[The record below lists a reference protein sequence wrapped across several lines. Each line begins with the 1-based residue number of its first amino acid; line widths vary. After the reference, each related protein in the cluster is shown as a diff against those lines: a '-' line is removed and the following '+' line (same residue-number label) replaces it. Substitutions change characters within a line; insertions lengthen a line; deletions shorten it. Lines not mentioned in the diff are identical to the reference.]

1 MNGLVQRLA
10 AALVLGRKARV
21 DVFRMI
27 ADLLEAGFSLER
39 ALGIA
44 AQVAKD
50 QGQRAR
56 AQLLLSWR
64 RALLED
70 RFAETASDALP
81 ASEAMIFHAYGR
93 VDAAVLFAAAARVAE
108 MRDRQLAAVWKALAM
123 PLVLAVGLVL
133 LLWAAGGYFVP
144 VIETVSPPEEWSTG
158 ARLFRS
164 MSTWLHANT
173 LLFGG
178 MLAALAALTAWAM
191 VAWTGP
197 GRTQLDRVAPFSL
210 YRMLTGSAFLF
221 VVMEF
226 LAAGIDVNDRAFEA
240 LKRSASPYVRHRI
253 ASIQGF
259 MAGGAGLGR
268 SMVLDGSRLPR
279 PLSGAGGGGPRRGAG
294 VGEEARAL
302 RGALGGAFGGA
313 AARPRGGAER
323 GPVDRGGRGH
333 GIGHRRDV
341 LDPRAGR
348 RTVTGGEIMDAIIDD
363 GAGGGTKGIGER
375 RNVGAGRRGR
385 AAGRWRQ
392 LRQRRYRRGFSLF
405 GVLLGLT
412 LAAVAIVGAVSLY
425 NAARESANR
434 SQALT
439 LLNQLRAN
447 VESVYAG
454 APSYGNDTNL
464 VATID
469 RRGGIPDSARMVV
482 GSAVQIRHP
491 FGGLVTVTGGPGG
504 AANQF
509 RIAFNDVDDE
519 VCAAMGDAYA
529 GRSRARAGIVSLT
542 INGTALTSP
551 VTVAQVTANCDDG
564 AGANDIGFTFG

>member
-10 AALVLGRKARV
+10 AALVLGRKART

-70 RFAETASDALP
+70 RFAETAADALP

-93 VDAAVLFAAAARVAE
+93 VDAGVLFAAAARVAE
-108 MRDRQLAAVWKALAM
+108 MRDRQLSAVWKALAM

-133 LLWAAGGYFVP
+133 LLWAAGGYFIP

-210 YRMLTGSAFLF
+210 YRTITGSAFLF

-259 MAGGAGLGR
+259 MARGAGLGR
-268 SMVLDGSRLPR
+268 SMVLAGHGFPDPSLVPVVAALDGAPGWEKKLARFVERWVGRSEELLRARAAVLN
-279 PLSGAGGGGPRRGAG
+279 GALLILVAG
-294 VGEEARAL
+294 VMGS
-302 RGALGGAFGGA
+302 
-313 AARPRGGAER
+313 
-323 GPVDRGGRGH
+323 
-333 GIGHRRDV
+333 GI
-341 LDPRAGR
+341 
-348 RTVTGGEIMDAIIDD
+348 DAMFSIL
-363 GAGGGTKGIGER
+363 EL
-375 RNVGAGRRGR
+375 
-385 AAGRWRQ
+385 AAGR
-392 LRQRRYRRGFSLF
+392 
-405 GVLLGLT
+405 
-412 LAAVAIVGAVSLY
+412 
-425 NAARESANR
+425 
-434 SQALT
+434 
-439 LLNQLRAN
+439 
-447 VESVYAG
+447 
-454 APSYGNDTNL
+454 
-464 VATID
+464 
-469 RRGGIPDSARMVV
+469 
-482 GSAVQIRHP
+482 
-491 FGGLVTVTGGPGG
+491 
-504 AANQF
+504 
-509 RIAFNDVDDE
+509 
-519 VCAAMGDAYA
+519 
-529 GRSRARAGIVSLT
+529 
-542 INGTALTSP
+542 
-551 VTVAQVTANCDDG
+551 
-564 AGANDIGFTFG
+564 